1 MKLRRNPAFVRFW
14 LASTVSDFGTYIT
27 TVALSVTV
35 LVSLNGTALDQGL
48 VNAARWAPYLFFGLL
63 AGIWVDRFRRRT
75 VLITGDFGRG
85 FILATLCLLGALG
98 FLTVP
103 TVMVLM
109 FGFGTL
115 ALMSDAAYQSF
126 LPQLVSRPL
135 LTRAN
140 ARLQQSDTVAQ
151 TTGSAVAGG
160 LVALVTA
167 PFALLVGAITHF
179 FSGAVLLSLKH
190 AAANKPPVNMDG
202 SLRRKIGEGL
212 RWVYGHPR
220 LGPLSWS
227 THAWFIG
234 SAIMGTVLPALVL
247 HDLGLGALG
256 LGLVLSGAGIGSVV
270 GTLLSIRVG
279 EWWGTG
285 KAMII
290 ARLVQPVA
298 LAAIALSPLVSAA
311 MASGPLN
318 HRSYDLP
325 SDWPAALWAAF
336 AVAAGGQFLF
346 WLSMGV
352 EGPLEMGYQQAVT
365 PDRLI
370 ARMSATKRSMNRGMI
385 VLGAPL
391 GGALATLTSSS
402 IALWLAAGIM
412 LASALVL
419 LFSKFRHANVEDDQL
434 TDEEALTH

>member
-1 MKLRRNPAFVRFW
+1 MKLRRNSAFVRFW

-27 TVALSVTV
+27 TVALSVLI
-35 LVSLNGTALDQGL
+35 LVSLKGTALDQGL
-48 VNAARWAPYLFFGLL
+48 VNAARWAPYLIFGLL

-85 FILATLCLLGALG
+85 LILAMLCLLGVLG
-98 FLTVP
+98 FLSVP
-103 TVMVLM
+103 AVTVLM

-115 ALMSDAAYQSF
+115 ALMSDAAHQSF
-126 LPQLVSRPL
+126 LPQFVARPL

-167 PFALLVGAITHF
+167 PFALLLGSITHF
-179 FSGAVLLSLKH
+179 LSGSLLLSLKH
-190 AAANKPPVNMDG
+190 AAANKPPLHREG

-247 HDLGLGALG
+247 NDLRLGALG
-256 LGLVLSGAGIGSVV
+256 LGLILSGAGVGSVV
-270 GTLLSIRVG
+270 GTLISIRIG

-285 KAMII
+285 KTMII

-298 LAAIALSPLVSAA
+298 LSVIALSPLIAA
-311 MASGPLN
+311 VGGPLN
-318 HRSYDLP
+318 ERA
-325 SDWPAALWAAF
+325 SDFPAAWPAALWAAF
-336 AVAAGGQFLF
+336 AVATGGQFLF

-385 VLGAPL
+385 VVGAPL
-391 GGALATLTSSS
+391 GGALATITSSCV
-402 IALWLAAGIM
+402 ALWAAAGIM
-412 LASALVL
+412 LLSALVL
-419 LFSKFRHANVEDDQL
+419 MFSKFRTADVDNDQL
-434 TDEEALTH
+434 TEEEALIQ

>member
-1 MKLRRNPAFVRFW
+1 MTLRRNSAFVRFW

-27 TVALSVTV
+27 TVALSVLI
-35 LVSLNGTALDQGL
+35 LVSLKGTALDQGL
-48 VNAARWAPYLFFGLL
+48 VNAARWAPYLIFGLL

-85 FILATLCLLGALG
+85 LILATLCLLGVLG
-98 FLTVP
+98 FLNVP
-103 TVMVLM
+103 SVMVLM

-167 PFALLVGAITHF
+167 PFALLLGSITHF
-179 FSGAVLLSLKH
+179 LSGAVLLSLKH
-190 AAANKPPVNMDG
+190 AAANKPPLHRDG
-202 SLRRKIGEGL
+202 SLRRQIGEGL

-247 HDLGLGALG
+247 NDLRLGALG
-256 LGLVLSGAGIGSVV
+256 LGLILSSAGVGSVA
-270 GTLLSIRVG
+270 GALISIRLG

-285 KAMII
+285 KTMII
-290 ARLVQPVA
+290 TRLVQPVA
-298 LAAIALSPLVSAA
+298 LSVIALSPLIAA
-311 MASGPLN
+311 VGGPLN
-318 HRSYDLP
+318 ERA
-325 SDWPAALWAAF
+325 SDFPAAWPAALWAAF
-336 AVAAGGQFLF
+336 AVATGGQFLF

-385 VLGAPL
+385 VVGAPL
-391 GGALATLTSSS
+391 GGALATITSSS
-402 IALWLAAGIM
+402 VALWAAAGVM
-412 LASALVL
+412 LLSALVL
-419 LFSKFRHANVEDDQL
+419 MFSKFRTANVVNDQL
-434 TDEEALTH
+434 TEEEALVQ